1 MYIVDFPFIQPIAQC
16 PKRPMLWVR
25 VTNPH
30 SGHSIRTYGLID
42 TGADECALP
51 ARYADLLGHNL
62 GAGPIKKVS
71 TGGGITTAYS
81 HTCKIE
87 IFDTDAYR
95 HGQEN
100 VVYTISEAPIDFMPH
115 LNCVLLEVENFLGQF
130 VLTVDYLREV
140 FSLRKP

>member
-1 MYIVDFPFIQPIAQC
+1 MPIVDFPFIQPTAQC
-16 PKRPMLWVR
+16 RKRPMLWVR

-51 ARYADLLGHNL
+51 AKYADLLGHNL
-62 GAGPIKKVS
+62 EAGSTKRVG

-81 HTCKIE
+81 HTCKVE
-87 IFDTDAYR
+87 IFDSDAYR
-95 HGQEN
+95 HGEEN
-100 VVYTISEAPIDFMPH
+100 VVYTIGEAPIDFMPD
-115 LNCVLLEVENFLGQF
+115 LNSVLLGVENFLNQF